1 MSMKLRA
8 RVATSA
14 FACEHPMSRQPRP
27 IIPEVPI
34 HITQR
39 GNNRLRCFFADADFL
54 VYLDL
59 LRIAARRADC
69 DVHAYVLMTNH
80 VHLLVTSKQQRGPAA
95 MMKALG
101 ERYVQYVNR
110 RYGRTGTL
118 WEGRYHS
125 CLVQRERYLMV
136 CQRYIELNPVRAQV
150 VAHPADYPWSSYR
163 RNAHG
168 EGSALITPHYL
179 YSNLGADPCSRESAY
194 RALFN
199 DCITIRTINK
209 VRRATNANLALGNK
223 KFTAEMAT
231 LLGRPLSVRQ
241 GGRPKKKQLSRNVEN
256 TEV

>member
-1 MSMKLRA
+1 M
-8 RVATSA
+8 
-14 FACEHPMSRQPRP
+14 PRQPRP

-39 GNNRLRCFFADADFL
+39 GNNRLQCFFADADFL

-59 LRIAARRADC
+59 LRIAAQRAGC

-80 VHLLVTSKQQRGPAA
+80 IHLLVTSKHQYGPAS

-110 RYGRTGTL
+110 RYARTGTL
-118 WEGRYHS
+118 WEGRYRS

-136 CQRYIELNPVRAQV
+136 CQRYIELNPVRAQM

-179 YSNLGADPCSRESAY
+179 YSNLGADPYSRECAY
-194 RALFN
+194 RALFS
-199 DCITIRTINK
+199 DSITIRTINK
-209 VRRATNANLALGNK
+209 LRRATNANLALGNK
-223 KFTAEMAT
+223 KFTEEMAL
-231 LLGRPLSVRQ
+231 LLGRPLSAQQ
-241 GGRPKKKQLSRNVEN
+241 GGRPKKDQLSRNF
-256 TEV
+256 T